1 MTSALLVTSL
11 PERICDAMAEKLR
24 PCGLHVVRRVF
35 PRFDGPLDDYRA
47 VVMPATGTSEME
59 RTAWR
64 KRAHQ
69 AGVPLVTL
77 PPEQSRWPALV
88 AQLNLPPL
96 PPVAPPVKLVPPVA
110 PPALHGEPVAAP
122 SPVPDPPPAPIT
134 FGEWLRKKRDE
145 LKATQTEAGRL
156 FGVSGALY
164 GDWEAEEG
172 AVARDH
178 LAAILDLYGT
188 PPAHVG
194 QPKAPQREWRHG
206 RPAYV
211 GRSTAAVQTPAARPV
226 PAPAAIVAPAPVGP
240 KAPPMAGLRRAARAL
255 GYTGSLSI
263 TVAIDDGA
271 SVVCVGD
278 ERWPGPTPDDAVDTA
293 RKALGA
299 KLAEL
304 LQRAQEAQAARA
316 EIMGDVA

>member
-11 PERICDAMAEKLR
+11 PERICATIAEKLR
-24 PCGLHVVRRVF
+24 PCGLHVVRWVS
-35 PRFDGPLDDYRA
+35 PRFNGPLDDYRA

-69 AGVPLVTL
+69 AGVPLVAL
-77 PPEQSRWPALV
+77 PPEQSKWLGLV

-96 PPVAPPVKLVPPVA
+96 PPVTPPVKAPPPEASPPPPV
-110 PPALHGEPVAAP
+110 EPVAA
-122 SPVPDPPPAPIT
+122 SPPALAPPPAPIT
-134 FGEWLRKKRDE
+134 FGAWLRQKRNE
-145 LKATQTEAGRL
+145 MGSTQAEAGKL

-164 GDWEAEEG
+164 GDWEAEDS

-194 QPKAPQREWRHG
+194 QPKAPQREWRNG

-211 GRSTAAVQTPAARPV
+211 GRSTVTVQAPAAQPV
-226 PAPAAIVAPAPVGP
+226 PAPAAIAAPAPAGP
-240 KAPPMAGLRRAARAL
+240 KAPMAGLRRAARAL

-263 TVAIDDGA
+263 TVEIEDGSA
-271 SVVCVGD
+271 VVCVGA

-304 LQRAQEAQAARA
+304 VQRAQEAQAAQA
-316 EIMGDVA
+316 EIMGDMA